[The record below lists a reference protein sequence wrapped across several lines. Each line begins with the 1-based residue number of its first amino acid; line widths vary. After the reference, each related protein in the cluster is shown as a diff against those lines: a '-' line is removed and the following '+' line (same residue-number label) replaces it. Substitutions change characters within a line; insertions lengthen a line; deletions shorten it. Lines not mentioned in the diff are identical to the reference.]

1 MEASGRFRFGH
12 TAWRRSLEARLER
25 NSRIVTTARGPVE
38 VSRYGPATPVVVAV
52 HGTPGGHDQVPALF
66 PCFPGDGF
74 GLLCWSRPGYLRTP
88 LEAGPAFE
96 EQADLLAALL
106 DAAGVDTAAV
116 FAFSG
121 GGPVAVHFAARH
133 PRRVWALLLESAAS
147 GPRPWPRPW
156 TVHSSLGNWLLHLAS
171 GAWPVEVFTR
181 LLRAE
186 SGLDAER
193 SRARV
198 ARALRDPFRAAVLRG
213 LLASASPPARRR
225 AGLLNDASRLER
237 LGPLPLGGV
246 SAPTLVVHGG
256 LDADVPPEHGERSA
270 RSIRGAELLRVPDG
284 LHLLSLADNADEIL
298 ARRIAFLTRHAPLGR
313 SRPSPSGV
321 PPRA

>member
-1 MEASGRFRFGH
+1 MEASGRLRSRYPV
-12 TAWRRSLEARLER
+12 WRRSLEARLER
-25 NSRIVTTARGPVE
+25 NSRIVETARGPVE
-38 VSRYGPATPVVVAV
+38 ISRSGPAAPMVVGV

-66 PCFPGDGF
+66 PGLPGDGF

-88 LEAGPAFE
+88 LEGRSEFE

-106 DAAGVDTAAV
+106 DATGVGTAAV

-133 PRRVWALLLESAAS
+133 PRRVWALVLESAAS

-156 TVHSSLGNWLLHLAS
+156 IVHSSPGNWLLHLAS

-181 LLRAE
+181 LLCAE

-198 ARALRDPFRAAVLRG
+198 ARALHDPLRAAVLRG

-225 AGLLNDASRLER
+225 AGLVNDASHLER
-237 LGPLPLGGV
+237 LGPLPLGDV

-256 LDADVPPEHGERSA
+256 LDADVPLEHGERSA
-270 RSIRGAELLRVPDG
+270 RSIPGAELLRVPDG

-298 ARRIAFLTRHAPLGR
+298 ARRIAFLTRHAPL
-313 SRPSPSGV
+313 RPSKPSRSGV
-321 PPRA
+321 LPG

>member
-1 MEASGRFRFGH
+1 MEASGRFRIRYP
-12 TAWRRSLEARLER
+12 AWGRSIETRGER
-25 NSRIVTTARGPVE
+25 KSRIVPTARGPVE
-38 VSRYGPATPVVVAV
+38 ISRYGPAAPVVVAV
-52 HGTPGGHDQVPALF
+52 HGTPGGHDQVPVLF
-66 PCFPGDGF
+66 PSFPGDGF

-106 DAAGVDTAAV
+106 DATEVDTAAV

-133 PRRVWALLLESAAS
+133 PRRVWALVLESAAS
-147 GPRPWPRPW
+147 GPRSWPRPW
-156 TVHSSLGNWLLHLAS
+156 LVHSSLGNRLLHLAS

-181 LLRAE
+181 LLWAE

-198 ARALRDPFRAAVLRG
+198 AQALRDPLRAAVLRG

-225 AGLLNDASRLER
+225 AGLVNDALRLER
-237 LGPLPLGGV
+237 LGPLPLRDV

-270 RSIRGAELLRVPDG
+270 RSIPGAELLRVPDG

-298 ARRIAFLTRHAPLGR
+298 ARRIAFLTRHAPLGPPK
-313 SRPSPSGV
+313 PSP
-321 PPRA
+321 PRGPGGS